1 VGAGRD
7 GEETRKWSSA
17 ARSVDVKQGTSV
29 GSLEG
34 LASRR
39 FVRTRFD
46 IVGMEAGDELGTVR
60 PEASAWGPKMRREVS
75 KLQLDQGRG
84 GKAYS
89 PLHTAARARARP
101 IGSLRGI
108 QLAKTS
114 FEAGEGRL

>member
-1 VGAGRD
+1 M
-7 GEETRKWSSA
+7 
-17 ARSVDVKQGTSV
+17 
-29 GSLEG
+29 
-34 LASRR
+34 
-39 FVRTRFD
+39 RTRFD
-46 IVGMEAGDELGTVR
+46 IVGMEAGDEIGTVR

-75 KLQLDQGRG
+75 KVQLDQGLG